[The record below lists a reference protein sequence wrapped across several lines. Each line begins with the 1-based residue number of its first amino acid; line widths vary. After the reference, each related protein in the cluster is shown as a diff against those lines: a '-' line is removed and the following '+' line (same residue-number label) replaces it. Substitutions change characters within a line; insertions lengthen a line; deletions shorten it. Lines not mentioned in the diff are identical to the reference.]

1 VSVFLTVAS
10 LHPAIPAL
18 CAGMTICLTRRP
30 DGELEVTV
38 PGTPGVLERIAAAA
52 KDGAFGD
59 PGLRDIEAEIMADR
73 DRLYAMIERLEALAA
88 EPRHRDLQAG

>member
-1 VSVFLTVAS
+1 VSVLLTVAS

-52 KDGAFGD
+52 RDGAFGD

-88 EPRHRDLQAG
+88 EPRHRDQQAG